1 MAAQKKLTMTTPEPT
16 EDKTLL
22 KLTRV
27 EVDFSSGEVTGVC
40 VKYNAGETE
49 SNGERY
55 TFTMTDAA
63 VLKIIEDHIMTEG
76 QSEGALPAGTIAD
89 A

>member
-16 EDKTLL
+16 ADKTLL
-22 KLTRV
+22 KLV
-27 EVDFSSGEVTGVC
+27 KAEIDFGSGEVTGVC

-49 SNGERY
+49 TQGERY
-55 TFTMTDAA
+55 AFTLTDTAT
-63 VLKIIEDHIMTEG
+63 LKIIENHIMTEA

-89 A
+89 V